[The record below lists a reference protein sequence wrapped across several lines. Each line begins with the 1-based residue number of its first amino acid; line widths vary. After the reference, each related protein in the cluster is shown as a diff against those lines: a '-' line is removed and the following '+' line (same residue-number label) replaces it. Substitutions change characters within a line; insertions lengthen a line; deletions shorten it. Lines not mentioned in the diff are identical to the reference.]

1 MGKVSGIPGALCR
14 YNNNLYVST
23 HGIDGSHLRKEEHA
37 EVLACHTHAG
47 SVVA

>member
-1 MGKVSGIPGALCR
+1 MDTTINCMYLCG
-14 YNNNLYVST
+14 

-37 EVLACHTHAG
+37 EVLAYLTHEG